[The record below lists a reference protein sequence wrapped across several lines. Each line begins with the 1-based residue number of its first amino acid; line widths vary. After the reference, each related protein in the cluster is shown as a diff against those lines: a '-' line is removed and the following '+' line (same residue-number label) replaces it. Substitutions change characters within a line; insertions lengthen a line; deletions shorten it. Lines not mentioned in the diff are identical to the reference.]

1 MNFVGEENKAQRT
14 KKKLE
19 SEPMHNVMAALEI
32 LVAPYVENNEE
43 RKFRNFIPCTTPQ
56 SLAHAHCSSAVQ

>member
-1 MNFVGEENKAQRT
+1 
-14 KKKLE
+14 
-19 SEPMHNVMAALEI
+19 MHNVMAALEI
-32 LVAPYVENNEE
+32 LVAPSVENNEE